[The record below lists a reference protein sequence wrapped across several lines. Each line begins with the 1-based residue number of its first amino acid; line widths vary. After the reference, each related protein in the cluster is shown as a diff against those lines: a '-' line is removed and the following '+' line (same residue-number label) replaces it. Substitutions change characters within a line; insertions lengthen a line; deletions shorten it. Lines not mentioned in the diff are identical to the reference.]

1 MGEWRFLSPLFLL
14 GALSVAVPIVL
25 HLFRR
30 RNDPVVPFSM
40 LRFLQAAP
48 IEQARRRR
56 LQDLLL
62 LALRAAALLLLA
74 LGFARPF
81 LQTPADASGVGVR
94 VIAIDTSASMGDAAR
109 FARARSL
116 AEAAIAATP
125 ADELVAIMRFAGAA
139 EVLMEPGLDR
149 GAARTTLSQVQP
161 GAGPTRY
168 HAAVARAFDAI
179 GTRRG
184 RIVLITD
191 LQSSGWGAADAMAL
205 PERVALEVHD
215 VGPLPPN
222 AGITALDRVP
232 DGIRVGVSSTGA
244 ARSVDVALLRDGV
257 EVGRRRVAL
266 PADGAADLV
275 FRDVAATGIIQARL
289 TAADGLPADDER
301 WLVLDARPRQLAV
314 VVTSPGAGAADAV
327 YVRRALEV
335 AEAPHEWQVALRPAD
350 RVRDVSDLAG
360 AALVVIVGTAGLDRR
375 GAEALGRFAEHG
387 GGVLLPIGPGINVEL
402 LTTGLGERLPR
413 VRVGPVVD
421 VPLTL
426 VPTDRRH
433 PVFRL
438 FPPDAGAFDGA
449 RFNRVAMVAAT
460 GPAQVLARFD
470 SGSAALVDQRVGRGR
485 IAVLGSD
492 LSNRWNDLVLQPT
505 FVPWLV
511 ETASWLA
518 GGRTAPDALVAGDGP
533 SAEVERP
540 GVAAW
545 RPAGAGASVPAVR
558 VAVNVASE
566 EFDPRRLDEAT
577 FASQVPRDADDHA
590 GQPAAAR
597 RQENE
602 QGWWR
607 YGLALMLVGLIAESV
622 IGRRG

>member
-14 GALSVAVPIVL
+14 GALSVAVPVVL

-30 RNDPVVPFSM
+30 RNDPVVPFSA

-74 LGFARPF
+74 LGFARPY

-94 VIAIDTSASMGDAAR
+94 VFVVDTSASMGDATR
-109 FARARSL
+109 FARARAL
-116 AEAAIAATP
+116 AEEAIAAAP
-125 ADELVAIMRFAGAA
+125 ADELVAIMRVAGTA
-139 EVLMEPGLDR
+139 EVLMEPSLDR
-149 GAARTTLSQVQP
+149 GAARTTVSQLEP

-168 HAAVARAFDAI
+168 HAAIARAFDTI

-191 LQSSGWGAADAMAL
+191 LQSSGWGAADAIAL
-205 PERVALEVHD
+205 PDRVQVEVQD
-215 VGPLPPN
+215 VGPMPPN

-232 DGIRVGVSSTGA
+232 DGIRVGLSSTGA
-244 ARSVDVALLRDGV
+244 ARSVEVTVTRDDANIGSA
-257 EVGRRRVAL
+257 RVAL
-266 PADGAADLV
+266 PADGSAQAV
-275 FRDVAATGIIQARL
+275 FKDAGVSGIVRARL
-289 TAADGLPADDER
+289 SAADGLPADDER
-301 WLVLDARPRQLAV
+301 WLVLDARPRQLAI
-314 VVTSPGAGAADAV
+314 VVTAPGAGAAEAV
-327 YVRRALEV
+327 YVRRALE
-335 AEAPHEWQVALRPAD
+335 ATEAPHQWQVAVRPAD
-350 RVRDVSDLAG
+350 RLRDIGDLSG
-360 AALVVIVGTAGLDRR
+360 AALVVVVGTAGLDRR
-375 GAEALGRFAEHG
+375 GAEALGRFAEQG
-387 GGVLLPIGPGINVEL
+387 GGVLLPVGPGINVDL
-402 LTTGLGERLPR
+402 LTTSLGERLPR
-413 VRVGPVVD
+413 IRVGPVVD

-426 VPTDRRH
+426 VPSDRRH
-433 PVFRL
+433 PAFRL

-449 RFNRVAMVAAT
+449 RFNRVAVVAAT
-460 GPAQVLARFD
+460 GPSQVLARFD
-470 SGSAALVDQRVGRGR
+470 NGSAALVDQQVGRGR

-511 ETASWLA
+511 ETAGWLA
-518 GGRTAPDALVAGDGP
+518 GGRTAPDALVAGDGTGP
-533 SAEVERP
+533 GLERP
-540 GVAAW
+540 GVAEW

-558 VAVNVASE
+558 VAVNVAPE
-566 EFDPRRLDEAT
+566 EFDPRRLDEAG
-577 FASQVPRDADDHA
+577 FVSQVPRDADDRA

-607 YGLALMLVGLIAESV
+607 YGLALMLVGLVAESV

>member
-1 MGEWRFLSPLFLL
+1 MGEWRFLSPLFLF
-14 GALSVAVPIVL
+14 GALSVAVPVVL

-30 RNDPVVPFSM
+30 RNDPVVPFSA

-62 LALRAAALLLLA
+62 LALRVAALLLLA
-74 LGFARPF
+74 LGFARPY
-81 LQTPADASGVGVR
+81 LQTPAGASGAGVR
-94 VIAIDTSASMGDAAR
+94 VIVVDTSGSMGDATR
-109 FARARSL
+109 FARARAL
-116 AEAAIAATP
+116 AEDAIAAAP
-125 ADELVAIMRFAGAA
+125 ADELVAIMRVAGTA
-139 EVLMEPGLDR
+139 EVLMEPSLDR
-149 GAARTTLSQVQP
+149 GAARTTLSQVEP

-168 HAAVARAFDAI
+168 HAAIARAFDTI

-184 RIVLITD
+184 RIVLVTD
-191 LQSSGWGAADAMAL
+191 LQSSGWGADAIAL
-205 PERVALEVHD
+205 PDRVQLDVRD

-232 DGIRVGVSSTGA
+232 GGIRVGFSSTGA
-244 ARSVDVALLRDGV
+244 ARSVEVTLTRDGAV
-257 EVGRRRVAL
+257 IGSERVAL
-266 PADGAADLV
+266 PADGSAEAV
-275 FRDVAATGIIQARL
+275 FNDAGASGVVRARL
-289 TAADGLPADDER
+289 SAADGLPADDER

-314 VVTSPGAGAADAV
+314 VVTAPGAGSGDAV
-327 YVRRALEV
+327 YVRRALE
-335 AEAPHEWQVALRPAD
+335 ATEAPHQWQVTVRQAD
-350 RVRDVSDLAG
+350 RLRDLGDLSG
-360 AALVVIVGTAGLDRR
+360 AALVVVVGTAGLDRR
-375 GAEALGRFAEHG
+375 GAESLGRFAEQG
-387 GGVLLPIGPGINVEL
+387 GGVLLPVGPGINVDL

-413 VRVGPVVD
+413 IRVGPVVD

-433 PVFRL
+433 PAFRL

-449 RFNRVAMVAAT
+449 RFNRVAVVAAT
-460 GPAQVLARFD
+460 GPSHVLARFD
-470 SGSAALVDQRVGRGR
+470 NGNAALVDQQVGRGR
-485 IAVLGSD
+485 IAVLASD

-511 ETASWLA
+511 ETAGWLA
-518 GGRTAPDALVAGDGP
+518 GGRTAPGALVAGDG
-533 SAEVERP
+533 AGAGLERP
-540 GVAAW
+540 GVADW

-558 VAVNVASE
+558 VAVNVAPE
-566 EFDPRRLDEAT
+566 EFDPRRLDEAS
-577 FASQVPRDADDHA
+577 FVSQVPRDADDRA

>member
-1 MGEWRFLSPLFLL
+1 MGDWRFLSPLFLL

-30 RNDPVVPFSM
+30 RNDPVVPFSA

-62 LALRAAALLLLA
+62 LALRVAALLLLA
-74 LGFARPF
+74 LGFARPY
-81 LQTPADASGVGVR
+81 LQTAADASGVGVR
-94 VIAIDTSASMGDAAR
+94 VIAVDTSASMGDATR
-109 FARARSL
+109 FARARAL
-116 AEAAIAATP
+116 AEDALAAAP
-125 ADELVAIMRFAGAA
+125 ADELVAVMRVAGTA
-139 EVLMEPGLDR
+139 EVLMEPSLDR
-149 GAARTTLSQVQP
+149 GAARTTLSQVEP

-168 HAAVARAFDAI
+168 HAAVARAFDTI

-184 RIVLITD
+184 RIVLVTD
-191 LQSSGWGAADAMAL
+191 LQSSGWGAADAIAL
-205 PERVALEVHD
+205 PDRVQLEVHD

-222 AGITALDRVP
+222 AGIAAVDRVP
-232 DGIRVGVSSTGA
+232 DGLRVGLSSTGA
-244 ARSVDVALLRDGV
+244 ARDVEVTLTRDGAAI
-257 EVGRRRVAL
+257 GRQRVAL
-266 PADGAADLV
+266 PADGTAEAV
-275 FRDVAATGIIQARL
+275 FGDVPASGIVQARL
-289 TAADGLPADDER
+289 SATDGLPADDER

-314 VVTSPGAGAADAV
+314 VITSPGAGSADAV
-327 YVRRALEV
+327 YVRRALE
-335 AEAPHEWQVALRPAD
+335 ATEAPHQWQVAVRPAD
-350 RVRDVSDLAG
+350 RLRDVGDLSG
-360 AALVVIVGTAGLDRR
+360 AALVVVVGTAGLDRR
-375 GAEALGRFAEHG
+375 GAEALGRFAEQG
-387 GGVLLPIGPGINVEL
+387 GGVLLPVGPGINVDL

-413 VRVGPVVD
+413 IRVGPVVD

-426 VPTDRRH
+426 MPTDRRH

-449 RFNRVAMVAAT
+449 RFHRAAVVAAT
-460 GPAQVLARFD
+460 GPSHVLARFD
-470 SGSAALVDQRVGRGR
+470 NGNAALVDQQVGRGR

-518 GGRTAPDALVAGDGP
+518 GGRTAPDALVAGD
-533 SAEVERP
+533 SAAAGQQRP
-540 GVAAW
+540 GIAEW

-558 VAVNVASE
+558 VAVNVAPE

-577 FASQVPRDADDHA
+577 FVSQVPRDADDRA

-607 YGLALMLVGLIAESV
+607 YGLALLLVGLIAESV